1 MILSK
6 ASMRASASVRQ
17 KWNIRC
23 CQFIY
28 ISCHNSLNIV
38 YVIDIWRQDRSPH
51 YRSDHWG
58 KKYCLCRMATQVVLP
73 KDQLFLFLFYLLVD
87 LGSNCVW
94 VLSKFPITIIR
105 QRWLQ
110 PVNLPQTIIYR
121 LPHLRATLLSMFLT
135 VNHTS
140 KNANSQTRQVWN
152 AFHLSRSH
160 FAGQGSLWRSS
171 LSIDILRLCGVYA
184 NTVFAELEPELHENW

>member
-1 MILSK
+1 MWLISGDKTGHLITEVITG
-6 ASMRASASVRQ
+6 VR
-17 KWNIRC
+17 
-23 CQFIY
+23 
-28 ISCHNSLNIV
+28 NIV
-38 YVIDIWRQDRSPH
+38 FAEWQLKLS
-51 YRSDHWG
+51 YR
-58 KKYCLCRMATQVVLP
+58 KIN
-73 KDQLFLFLFYLLVD
+73 FLFLFYLLVD

-94 VLSKFPITIIR
+94 VLSKFLITTIR
-105 QRWLQ
+105 QCWLQ

-121 LPHLRATLLSMFLT
+121 PPHLRAALLSMFLI

-152 AFHLSRSH
+152 AFHLSKSH
-160 FAGQGSLWRSS
+160 FAGQGSLWGSS